1 MQTFLIFLDFSALP
15 DRKYLIEGLA
25 MELVG
30 VIVPDSTHVKPFF
43 MKCQDLKNFVLI
55 SLANYWSILENS
67 DLWCVYSSAAV

>member
-1 MQTFLIFLDFSALP
+1 
-15 DRKYLIEGLA
+15 

-43 MKCQDLKNFVLI
+43 MKCQDLNNFVLI
-55 SLANYWSILENS
+55 SLANYWYILENS